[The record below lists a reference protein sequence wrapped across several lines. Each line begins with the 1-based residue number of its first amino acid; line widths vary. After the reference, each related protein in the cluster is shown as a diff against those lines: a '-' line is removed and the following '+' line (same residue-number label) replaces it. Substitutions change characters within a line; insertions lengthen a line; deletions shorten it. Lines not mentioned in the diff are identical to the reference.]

1 MSASPDQV
9 PEPIASPAEA
19 DEHADPAPGDRR
31 RIAWAVTALVLGLSA
46 FHMLAVRPTMAWVG
60 TLPGCE
66 QAAWLSGM
74 LVAAMALMPLM
85 GLALFLPIGLK
96 VWRHG
101 CWPYPGMWLWR
112 RTRVH
117 RGWRARLTAVGMI
130 GWTLI
135 ALPLPL
141 FAWHVVSPLMDRTCQ
156 VSPTT
161 SGSTP

>member
-1 MSASPDQV
+1 MKDLQRQPPGRAPSPGQ
-9 PEPIASPAEA
+9 AW
-19 DEHADPAPGDRR
+19 EHADPAPGDRR
-31 RIAWAVTALVLGLSA
+31 RIAWTLVLLVLGLSA
-46 FHMLAVRPTMAWVG
+46 FHMLAARPTMAWVR

-85 GLALFLPIGLK
+85 GLLLFLPIGLR

-101 CWPYPGMWLWR
+101 CWPYPGIWLWR
-112 RTRVH
+112 RTRIL

-130 GWTLI
+130 GWTII

-141 FAWHVVSPLMDRTCQ
+141 FAWQVVSPLMDRSCHA
-156 VSPTT
+156 SHAP
-161 SGSTP
+161 SEDTP